1 MYCRNCG
8 SVMGSTIPE
17 CPICGSLG
25 GGGKNYCQ
33 ECGTPSEATACIC
46 TRCGCELRMTL
57 ADGSMPVST
66 FSEAVKS
73 GFKKYAKIGGRANR
87 VEYWMWWLF
96 VLIATAFVG
105 IGWLMLPVLIIPTL
119 CITARRLHDVGKS
132 GWWLLVGIIPIANL
146 YILYLLLQR
155 GESGDNRYGISP
167 SV

>member
-1 MYCRNCG
+1 
-8 SVMGSTIPE
+8 MGATIPE
-17 CPICGSLG
+17 CSICGATG

-57 ADGSMPVST
+57 ADGSLPVST

-73 GFKKYAKIGGRANR
+73 GFKKYWRIRGRANR

-119 CITARRLHDVGKS
+119 CMTVRRLHDIGKS
-132 GWWLLVGIIPIANL
+132 GWWVLITPIPLVNI
-146 YILYLLLQR
+146 YTLYLLLQPGER
-155 GESGDNRYGISP
+155 GKNRYGISP
-167 SV
+167 SA